1 VSIVRTTRPVYYDG
15 KNKPAETAT
24 QGCTLVVDDSGTIT
38 THTVTAISDWDR
50 HEQGPDTY
58 SHCRVTVAGRLEVP
72 SGATLAIRSTRM
84 YDPIRRSDDK
94 LVVLGFDSTSTGS
107 AAVGWEFH
115 QGSVQGEVLQATL
128 QAGTLWGLGG
138 KVGLGAVITAAAPK
152 LTDTGSSDHGGTV
165 TVVDSTHL
173 VIECDVGSNAENVA
187 VGWKVRGSDSTGK
200 WQTVPSCDHAIAH
213 ATDLGVTAPN
223 HSFRLK

>member
-72 SGATLAIRSTRM
+72 SGATLASRSTRM

-128 QAGTLWGLGG
+128 QAGTLWALVV
-138 KVGLGAVITAAAPK
+138 KVDLDAVITAAAAK
-152 LTDTGSSDHGGTV
+152 LTDTGASDHGGTV

-173 VIECDVGSNAENVA
+173 GIESGVGSKAADVA
-187 VGWKVRGSDSTGK
+187 VGGGSPGG
-200 WQTVPSCDHAIAH
+200 
-213 ATDLGVTAPN
+213 DLA
-223 HSFRLK
+223 RK